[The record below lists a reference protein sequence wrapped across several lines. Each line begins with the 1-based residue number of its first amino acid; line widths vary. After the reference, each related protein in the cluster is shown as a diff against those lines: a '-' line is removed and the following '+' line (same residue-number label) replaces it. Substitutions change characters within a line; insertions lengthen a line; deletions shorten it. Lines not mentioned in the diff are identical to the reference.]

1 MADNEP
7 EVSDARI
14 GHLVQLGLNALKT
27 LMLINGG
34 ACVALL
40 TLFGQL
46 ATSEKSK
53 IPPADLSVPLLWF
66 AMGLASSALV
76 ACLAVLAEGFQM
88 FGLFVRPEGRPAWP
102 YSLVHASILI
112 LSLASLGLF
121 LLGCFQSVAVFKSMS
136 VVVIGK

>member
-1 MADNEP
+1 MADNEQ

-14 GHLVQLGLNALKT
+14 GHIVQLAVNALKS

-40 TLFGQL
+40 TFIGHLV
-46 ATSEKSK
+46 TSEKSR
-53 IPPADLSVPLLWF
+53 IAPGDLSVPLLWF
-66 AMGLASSALV
+66 AMGLFSSALV
-76 ACLAVLAEGFQM
+76 ACLAVLAEGFQV
-88 FGLFVRPEGRPAWP
+88 FGLFVQPDGRPAWP

-121 LLGCFQSVAVFKSMS
+121 LLGCFQTVAVFKSMS